1 MHRVLTVFALG
12 AFPLSVFGAAIQFT
26 GSGTG
31 PASITPARDAFRTAI
46 GGGVVGGANGLF
58 QDATGARREIN
69 WDGVPDGFSAP
80 NNLPANFFNSNSPR
94 GAVFSTPG
102 TGFQVS
108 ANTGVAATNFGN
120 IDPSYSTTF
129 QPFSPQRLFTA
140 LSSNITDVNF
150 FVPGTATPA
159 LVSAF
164 GAVFTD
170 VDLTTSTKIQFF
182 DSGNL
187 SLGTFLVPASP
198 MTPSGGLSFLGVQ
211 FNAGEQVG
219 RVRITSGN
227 AALGAGVVDANG
239 DLNDLVAMDDFIF
252 TNPSARS
259 AAVPEPSTLLL
270 LGPVLAG
277 LAVWKRRSAQ
287 AKL

>member
-1 MHRVLTVFALG
+1 MA
-12 AFPLSVFGAAIQFT
+12 
-26 GSGTG
+26 
-31 PASITPARDAFRTAI
+31 
-46 GGGVVGGANGLF
+46 GANGLF
-58 QDATGARREIN
+58 QDATGSRREIN
-69 WDGVPDGFSAP
+69 WDGVPDAFSAP

-108 ANTGVAATNFGN
+108 ANAGVAPINFGN

-140 LSSNITDVNF
+140 LNSNITDVKF
-150 FVPGTATPA
+150 FAPGTVTPA
-159 LVSAF
+159 FVSAF
-164 GAVFTD
+164 GAIFTD
-170 VDLTTSTKIQFF
+170 VDLATSTSIQFF
-182 DSGNL
+182 DLGNL

-198 MTPSGGLSFLGVQ
+198 RSPSGGLSFLGVQ

-227 AALGAGVVDANG
+227 AALGAGVLDNNG
-239 DLNDLVAMDDFIF
+239 DFNDLVVMDDFIF
-252 TNPSARS
+252 TNPS

-270 LGPVLAG
+270 IGPVLAG
-277 LAVWKRRSAQ
+277 LAVWKRRSGQ
-287 AKL
+287 ANL